1 MMSNMTKLSTT
12 WVWGAIQAE
21 VRKVGRKLAEP
32 GNKVGPTPAGAERHT
47 INRTG

>member
-32 GNKVGPTPAGAERHT
+32 GNKVGRWREASARH
-47 INRTG
+47 G